1 MNNRTSA
8 VAFPVRPRRSAATGS
23 RERADDARIGHMILR
38 HVTMSLD
45 ASPPAR
51 TTRWTG
57 SSNTASRSR
66 DTVRRRHVLALLA
79 PALLAPAGCAR
90 AARPTAPRPSPDLRG
105 DPADVVRAYLAALA
119 T

>member
-1 MNNRTSA
+1 
-8 VAFPVRPRRSAATGS
+8 
-23 RERADDARIGHMILR
+23 MILR

-79 PALLAPAGCAR
+79 PALLAPAGGYPVTSVA
-90 AARPTAPRPSPDLRG
+90 L
-105 DPADVVRAYLAALA
+105 YLARYGVLLSWELTDLA
-119 T
+119 AQLAGHAVDLTLLREQLCGKASD